1 MKINKYLTIC
11 LVALMALGMTTAKA
25 QIKVKF
31 GPRAAFTLNTMSYSE
46 KIPDTISPYVK
57 GKKMD
62 YSYRMGFNAGMFLDV
77 RINSTITLG
86 TEFFVSKQG
95 GHAKVQVDLP
105 TASGDYEGDITT
117 YYLQMPLLFKVSPF
131 TGFNVELGPQVGY
144 LLAGEKK
151 YQYSENIKD
160 WGFTTEMQSW
170 EAPRGQFREIEE
182 DASEIMQGFKYYNRW
197 DFSVAAGVNYR
208 IDLEMHG
215 NEKVIGL
222 VFGAR
227 YTYGLFNTLNEL
239 KQNKKGE
246 WTQEEVDSK
255 NSSIALSV
263 AVRF

>member
-1 MKINKYLTIC
+1 MPTVTNVSAATPGVSGAIYRAPLGTS
-11 LVALMALGMTTAKA
+11 LPSDATTALGA
-25 QIKVKF
+25 
-31 GPRAAFTLNTMSYSE
+31 
-46 KIPDTISPYVK
+46 
-57 GKKMD
+57 D
-62 YSYRMGFNAGMFLDV
+62 Y
-77 RINSTITLG
+77 
-86 TEFFVSKQG
+86 
-95 GHAKVQVDLP
+95 
-105 TASGDYEGDITT
+105 
-117 YYLQMPLLFKVSPF
+117 
-131 TGFNVELGPQVGY
+131 VELGYVSEDGLVNTNSP
-144 LLAGEKK
+144 E
-151 YQYSENIKD
+151 SENIKD